1 MLVLSRKLGEVITIG
16 EQISVTVIEVKDNKV
31 RLGIE
36 APQEMRI
43 YRQEI
48 YFKVQQENR
57 QAAEWSLADL
67 EHVEDLMG
75 VVAKGQK

>member
-1 MLVLSRKLGEVITIG
+1 MLVLSRKLGEVIAIG
-16 EQISVTVIEVKDNKV
+16 DKIRITVVEVKGNHV

-36 APQEMRI
+36 APRDLRI

-48 YFKVQQENR
+48 YDMVQKENS

-67 EHVEDLMG
+67 EQAAAVIGSGTKE
-75 VVAKGQK
+75 

>member
-1 MLVLSRKLGEVITIG
+1 MLVLSRKLGEVIAIG
-16 EQISVTVIEVKDNKV
+16 DKIRITVVEVKGNHV

-36 APQEMRI
+36 APQDLRI

-48 YFKVQQENR
+48 YDMVQKENS

-67 EHVEDLMG
+67 EQAAAVIGSGTKE
-75 VVAKGQK
+75 

>member
-1 MLVLSRKLGEVITIG
+1 MLVLSRKLGEVIAIG
-16 EQISVTVIEVKDNKV
+16 DRIQITVVEVKGNHV

-36 APQEMRI
+36 APQDLRI

-48 YFKVQQENR
+48 YAMVQKENS

-67 EHVEDLMG
+67 EHA
-75 VVAKGQK
+75 VAMIGSGSKE

>member
-1 MLVLSRKLGEVITIG
+1 MLVLSRKLGEVIAIG
-16 EQISVTVIEVKDNKV
+16 DKIRITVVEVKGNHV

-36 APQEMRI
+36 APQELRI

-48 YFKVQQENR
+48 YDMVQKENS

-67 EHVEDLMG
+67 EKAAAVIGSGTKE
-75 VVAKGQK
+75 